1 MMSVLYIVKLV
12 NIFVIL
18 KEVYKAHEQT
28 CKAKMF
34 FIHKE
39 QRVISNQLLQ
49 LINHFTLPAIF
60 LHALVDAQLKKSFY
74 DSYYWVLSIFIVNLV
89 KFTLCSY
96 LIFPA
101 FRYFVCIYF

>member
-12 NIFVIL
+12 DIFVIL
-18 KEVYKAHEQT
+18 KGIYKVHEQT

-60 LHALVDAQLKKSFY
+60 LHASMDAQLKKSFY
-74 DSYYWVLSIFIVNLV
+74 DCYY
-89 KFTLCSY
+89 
-96 LIFPA
+96 
-101 FRYFVCIYF
+101 